1 MDVTP
6 QEATDLLGQTDTV
19 ANLMRNHAL
28 YRRIGPTLILWGI
41 IWLICFPLTAL
52 IPSHSGWIWLI
63 GDGIGFIGSAWSMRR
78 SNTSIRCKSSE
89 MMRSRVLW
97 FWVAFLAYGCFWM
110 YLLAPA
116 GNASAV
122 VFIVTLVMFAYVAIG
137 LLARMSFMV
146 WLGAGVTLLAIA
158 GFVLFENRPQVLN
171 VWMGVSGG
179 LTLLATGIF
188 LTLRAR

>member
-6 QEATDLLGQTDTV
+6 QEAKDLLGQTDTV
-19 ANLMRNHAL
+19 AELMRNHSM

-52 IPSHSGWIWLI
+52 VPSHSGSIWLI
-63 GDGIGFIGSAWSMRR
+63 GDCVGFAGSALAGRR
-78 SNTSIRCKSSE
+78 SNTSIRSKSAGI
-89 MMRSRVLW
+89 MRSRVLW

-110 YLLAPA
+110 YLLLPA
-116 GNASAV
+116 GNAHAV
-122 VFIVTLVMFAYVAIG
+122 VFIVTLIMFAYVAIG
-137 LLARMSFMV
+137 LLARMTFMV

-158 GFVLFENRPQVLN
+158 GFVLFENKPQVLN

>member
-6 QEATDLLGQTDTV
+6 QEAKDLLGQTDTM
-19 ANLMRNHAL
+19 AELMRNHSM

-52 IPSHSGWIWLI
+52 IPSHSGSIWLI
-63 GDGIGFIGSAWSMRR
+63 GDCVGLAGSALAGRR
-78 SNTSIRCKSSE
+78 SNTSIRCKSAGI
-89 MMRSRVLW
+89 MRSRVLW
-97 FWVAFLAYGCFWM
+97 FWAAFLAYGCFWM

-116 GNASAV
+116 GNARAV
-122 VFIVTLVMFAYVAIG
+122 VFIVTLIMFAYVAIG

-158 GFVLFENRPQVLN
+158 GFVLFENKPQVLN